1 MTLPA
6 PFDTWF
12 PDAAFD
18 GSYGFTLESL
28 REVSPVPPSDG
39 FADRWRGWREAAR
52 HAAAAPVVLERR
64 EHRGRRISIIEHSG
78 VDGVRLRAWLV
89 EPLDGSARVGVVHS
103 HGYGGRDRIELH
115 RVPADAAAIFP
126 VARGLGAL
134 NVGIGAPAE
143 RDEHVIAGI
152 DDPDRY
158 VVGLCARDLWL
169 AADALIELAGAL
181 PLYFVG
187 ESFGGGIGALALPW
201 DDRFIGATLA
211 VPTFGQYD
219 ERLTVPCLGSGESQ
233 RATVLATP
241 ELREPLRLFDAS
253 TAARFLRIP
262 VRVEAALWDQHVP
275 PQGQFA
281 VANAIGDLELEVLP
295 AGHAEYPGVGRVVI
309 AARGAGLAH
318 LERTMHRA
326 RAQR

>member
-1 MTLPA
+1 MNRLKLPL
-6 PFDTWF
+6 
-12 PDAAFD
+12 
-18 GSYGFTLESL
+18 FT
-28 REVSPVPPSDG
+28 
-39 FADRWRGWREAAR
+39 
-52 HAAAAPVVLERR
+52 
-64 EHRGRRISIIEHSG
+64 
-78 VDGVRLRAWLV
+78 
-89 EPLDGSARVGVVHS
+89 
-103 HGYGGRDRIELH
+103 
-115 RVPADAAAIFP
+115 
-126 VARGLGAL
+126 
-134 NVGIGAPAE
+134 
-143 RDEHVIAGI
+143 
-152 DDPDRY
+152 
-158 VVGLCARDLWL
+158 
-169 AADALIELAGAL
+169 LAGAL